1 MAIDCTAKIAARFQ
15 DPCDSTREGAR
26 IVALAYLKK
35 GQWATISAGDP
46 DAATL
51 TASLLSEEQ
60 SGNAYI
66 IRNTTGELAETQN
79 TVDGRGLQKT
89 KSTTLDHSATVVDH
103 EPVRNTGFW
112 DNIKD
117 TANDWDVLV
126 FTQTRG
132 WQDVN
137 QSINIESTMVIADNL
152 DEYVKINSVTNWT
165 SSNHLT
171 AFDYVEATL
180 NAYPDAGAVTL
191 TANGSGTVGGASPDF
206 TYDVLDAGGVD
217 IGVALTSG
225 ADVLKLELAKG
236 SLPTGI
242 SISGS
247 SLVGTATGTGVTVF
261 SICVVNIYG
270 LETVVEITYTVS

>member
-225 ADVLKLELAKG
+225 ADVLKLELVKG